1 MAGLQGE
8 WTRLRAG
15 AAAGISADQ
24 AGLLDA
30 LFAGPEALVEP
41 ARPCSISELQTLY
54 MRCAHLP
61 AAWEALCAVWD
72 VGLVRSPSAGW
83 HECMLSK

>member
-1 MAGLQGE
+1 MWHHRACSNGE
-8 WTRLRAG
+8 AET
-15 AAAGISADQ
+15 AAAGITLEQ

-41 ARPCSISELQTLY
+41 ARSCSISELQTMY

-72 VGLVRSPSAGW
+72 VGLVCPHTSHVQFWIR
-83 HECMLSK
+83 K

>member
-1 MAGLQGE
+1 MDLSGSGVA
-8 WTRLRAG
+8 

-41 ARPCSISELQTLY
+41 ARPCSISELQTLH

-72 VGLVRSPSAGW
+72 VGLVCSPGPT
-83 HECMLSK
+83 

>member
-1 MAGLQGE
+1 M
-8 WTRLRAG
+8 
-15 AAAGISADQ
+15 
-24 AGLLDA
+24 
-30 LFAGPEALVEP
+30 EP

-72 VGLVRSPSAGW
+72 VGLVCSPTPRCIVEGIHRALADVACGVVNCQPMW
-83 HECMLSK
+83 